1 MKKPLNEW
9 AAEIHANA
17 CDKGWWDEPRT
28 VDEVASL
35 IHSEWSEALEEFR
48 AGRPMV
54 WGDICTGE
62 ITDGNVVMTK
72 RVTGYGVV
80 RQHPNCKPEGIA
92 VELVDG
98 CIRILDY
105 LATIVP
111 QDAPDRW
118 RWCAAIDAEDAHMPL
133 PSLIERLHSMVVHA
147 YDLDPDRLEPGTL
160 RGAIIIVA
168 GWLKAHS
175 IDIEEIMELKHTYNK
190 TRPYKHGGKRL

>member
-1 MKKPLNEW
+1 MNRPLNEW
-9 AAEIHANA
+9 AKEIHENA
-17 CDKGWWDEPRT
+17 VAHGWWDEPRT

-35 IHSEWSEALEEFR
+35 IHSEWSEALEEYR
-48 AGRPMV
+48 AGRPML
-54 WGDICTGE
+54 WAMDGMTMF
-62 ITDGNVVMTK
+62 TDAESIAE
-72 RVTGYGVV
+72 YGL
-80 RQHPNCKPEGIA
+80 KPEGIA

-168 GWLKAHS
+168 GWLKARGM
-175 IDIEEIMELKHTYNK
+175 DFEEIMALKHAYNQ
-190 TRPYKHGGKRL
+190 TRPYRHGGKRL